1 TPKPAKP
8 SKIWSGC
15 LREEGPAQKSALGRP
30 GWGVGELDRS
40 FGNGSSRSSLYQA
53 QTLICAEA
61 GACETGGEV
70 KGSRNAPTKISPCAW
85 VLCRVEI
92 AISLAFVERWRAAP
106 GSGLHRFWIS
116 CALSPRSNQLSYP
129 LVPWRWPEPSPRQI
143 DPLGERGADRAPPLV
158 FQQMVSFWR
167 ALRA

>member
-70 KGSRNAPTKISPCAW
+70 KGSRNAPTKISPGASVPSRGEISISKAFAQLWCAG
-85 VLCRVEI
+85 
-92 AISLAFVERWRAAP
+92 P
-106 GSGLHRFWIS
+106 GSGLRRAWIS
-116 CALSPRSNQLSYP
+116 CAASPQSAR
-129 LVPWRWPEPSPRQI
+129 
-143 DPLGERGADRAPPLV
+143 
-158 FQQMVSFWR
+158 F
-167 ALRA
+167 